1 MIATKFVTRVYL
13 RASWTK
19 ANLLRGRD
27 AKPKGLSNEKVA
39 GSPKG
44 DYQQRF
50 PGFLVRSSHFGDAEG
65 NMVRFE
71 GGRGAEETSSKETPP
86 QVARLL
92 IADDHALV
100 REGLRTML
108 SGEGGLEVIAEA
120 NDGQQALDLCR
131 ELEPDLVL
139 MDVRMPVMDGLQAT
153 RKIKDE
159 MPKTSVMMVTMH
171 ENPDYLFEA
180 VKAGAAGYVLK
191 DASGERLL
199 SAVRRTLE
207 GESPLNQELAM
218 RLLVRLARERRGEGG
233 GGGSGETSR
242 EPPEDAPAAHG
253 DVGGPLATRPAA
265 TRSDAHEEGSGGPTP
280 QSRSAA
286 QIENLTP
293 REVEVLN
300 LLSQGQTN
308 PQIAQNLLFSVSTVK
323 AQVRSILSKLGVSDR
338 TQAAVR
344 AIESRHTISGID

>member
-1 MIATKFVTRVYL
+1 MANGEL
-13 RASWTK
+13 RIGNGEGEAASK
-19 ANLLRGRD
+19 
-27 AKPKGLSNEKVA
+27 
-39 GSPKG
+39 
-44 DYQQRF
+44 
-50 PGFLVRSSHFGDAEG
+50 
-65 NMVRFE
+65 
-71 GGRGAEETSSKETPP
+71 
-86 QVARLL
+86 VARLL

-108 SGEGGLEVIAEA
+108 SGEVGIEVIAEA
-120 NDGQQALDLCR
+120 NDGRQALDICR
-131 ELEPDLVL
+131 ELKPDLVL
-139 MDVRMPVMDGLQAT
+139 MDVRMPVMDGLEAT
-153 RKIKDE
+153 KRIKEE

-218 RLLVRLARERRGEGG
+218 RLLKRLARESRRESSIEGG
-233 GGGSGETSR
+233 SRGTSK
-242 EPPEDAPAAHG
+242 EPPEDAPEEADGEG
-253 DVGGPLATRPAA
+253 DEPSTTQPVP
-265 TRSDAHEEGSGGPTP
+265 TRSGAHQAGSGVSE
-280 QSRSAA
+280 QSRGAA
-286 QIENLTP
+286 QIESLTP
-293 REVEVLN
+293 REVEVLK

-344 AIESRHTISGID
+344 AIESRLTVSSFD

>member
-1 MIATKFVTRVYL
+1 MAEVT
-13 RASWTK
+13 
-19 ANLLRGRD
+19 
-27 AKPKGLSNEKVA
+27 P
-39 GSPKG
+39 
-44 DYQQRF
+44 
-50 PGFLVRSSHFGDAEG
+50 
-65 NMVRFE
+65 
-71 GGRGAEETSSKETPP
+71 
-86 QVARLL
+86 ARIL

-108 SGEGGLEVIAEA
+108 SGEDGLEVIAEA
-120 NDGQQALDLCR
+120 NDGSQALDICR
-131 ELEPDLVL
+131 ELMPDLVL
-139 MDVRMPVMDGLQAT
+139 MDVRMPVMDGLKAT
-153 RKIKDE
+153 KRIKDE

-218 RLLVRLARERRGEGG
+218 RLLRRLARESRGESGSEEESGG
-233 GGGSGETSR
+233 TSR
-242 EPPEDAPAAHG
+242 GPPEDAPEEADG
-253 DVGGPLATRPAA
+253 EGEA
-265 TRSDAHEEGSGGPTP
+265 TRSGAHQAGSGASA
-280 QSRSAA
+280 QSRGAA
-286 QIENLTP
+286 QIESLTP
-293 REVEVLN
+293 REVEVLK

-344 AIESRHTISGID
+344 AIESRLTISGID

>member
-1 MIATKFVTRVYL
+1 
-13 RASWTK
+13 
-19 ANLLRGRD
+19 
-27 AKPKGLSNEKVA
+27 
-39 GSPKG
+39 
-44 DYQQRF
+44 
-50 PGFLVRSSHFGDAEG
+50 
-65 NMVRFE
+65 VRFE
-71 GGRGAEETSSKETPP
+71 GMGGAEETSREATPS

-108 SGEGGLEVIAEA
+108 SGEDGIEVIAEA
-120 NDGQQALDLCR
+120 KDGQQALTLCR
-131 ELEPDLVL
+131 ELKPDLVL

-153 RKIKDE
+153 RKIKAE

-171 ENPDYLFEA
+171 ENPEYLFEA

-199 SAVRRTLE
+199 GAVRRTLE

-218 RLLVRLARERRGEGG
+218 QLLVRLSRESIEEGETEGR
-233 GGGSGETSR
+233 SGERSGGASR
-242 EPPEDAPAAHG
+242 EEGESLASHPAAHQA
-253 DVGGPLATRPAA
+253 D
-265 TRSDAHEEGSGGPTP
+265 SSGSG
-280 QSRSAA
+280 QSSGVN
-286 QIENLTP
+286 QIESLTL
-293 REVEVLN
+293 REVEVLR

-323 AQVRSILSKLGVSDR
+323 AQVRSILTKLGVSDR

-344 AIESRHTISGID
+344 AIEYRLTISGID

>member
-1 MIATKFVTRVYL
+1 VNGE
-13 RASWTK
+13 RAAAS
-19 ANLLRGRD
+19 
-27 AKPKGLSNEKVA
+27 KVA
-39 GSPKG
+39 
-44 DYQQRF
+44 RI
-50 PGFLVRSSHFGDAEG
+50 
-65 NMVRFE
+65 
-71 GGRGAEETSSKETPP
+71 
-86 QVARLL
+86 L

-108 SGEGGLEVIAEA
+108 SGEDGLEVVAEA

-139 MDVRMPVMDGLQAT
+139 MDVRMPVMDGLEAT

-171 ENPDYLFEA
+171 ENLDYLFEA

-218 RLLVRLARERRGEGG
+218 RLLKRLARERREEGSGG
-233 GGGSGETSR
+233 GPGVTSG
-242 EPPEDAPAAHG
+242 EPPEDAPAARG
-253 DVGGPLATRPAA
+253 EVDGPLATRPGA
-265 TRSDAHEEGSGGPTP
+265 TRSGAHEDGSGGPA
-280 QSRSAA
+280 QSRCVA
-286 QIENLTP
+286 QIESLTP
-293 REVEVLN
+293 REVEVLK

-344 AIESRHTISGID
+344 AIESGHTISGID

>member
-1 MIATKFVTRVYL
+1 MGDTDEAT
-13 RASWTK
+13 A
-19 ANLLRGRD
+19 
-27 AKPKGLSNEKVA
+27 
-39 GSPKG
+39 
-44 DYQQRF
+44 
-50 PGFLVRSSHFGDAEG
+50 
-65 NMVRFE
+65 
-71 GGRGAEETSSKETPP
+71 
-86 QVARLL
+86 ARIL

-108 SGEGGLEVIAEA
+108 SGEVGLEVVAEA
-120 NDGQQALDLCR
+120 NDGQQALALCR
-131 ELEPDLVL
+131 ELRPHLVL
-139 MDVRMPVMDGLQAT
+139 MDVRMPVMDGLAAT

-218 RLLVRLARERRGEGG
+218 RLLVRIARESGDSSGEGT
-233 GGGSGETSR
+233 GGGSGERSGRLFPGASGTTLEEGSR
-242 EPPEDAPAAHG
+242 NEGEPLASH
-253 DVGGPLATRPAA
+253 PLATGPEASLPEA
-265 TRSDAHEEGSGGPTP
+265 THPGAHQAGSGGSGR
-280 QSRSAA
+280 SRRTEQMES
-286 QIENLTP
+286 LTP
-293 REVEVLN
+293 REVEVLR

-308 PQIAQNLLFSVSTVK
+308 PQIARNLLVSRGTVK
-323 AQVRSILSKLGVSDR
+323 IHVQHIISKLGVSDR

-344 AIESRHTISGID
+344 AIEAGIL

>member
-1 MIATKFVTRVYL
+1 
-13 RASWTK
+13 
-19 ANLLRGRD
+19 
-27 AKPKGLSNEKVA
+27 
-39 GSPKG
+39 
-44 DYQQRF
+44 
-50 PGFLVRSSHFGDAEG
+50 
-65 NMVRFE
+65 MVRFE
-71 GGRGAEETSSKETPP
+71 EIEGAEEASRVTTRS

-108 SGEGGLEVIAEA
+108 SGEEGIEVIAEA
-120 NDGQQALDLCR
+120 NDGRQALDTCR
-131 ELEPDLVL
+131 ELKPDLVL
-139 MDVRMPVMDGLQAT
+139 MDVRMPVMDGLEAT
-153 RKIKDE
+153 RKIKQE
-159 MPKTSVMMVTMH
+159 MPRTSVMMVTMH

-218 RLLVRLARERRGEGG
+218 RLLKRLARESSGERKSK
-233 GGGSGETSR
+233 GGSGSTSK
-242 EPPEDAPAAHG
+242 EPPEEA
-253 DVGGPLATRPAA
+253 GGEADERLTAQPVA
-265 TRSDAHEEGSGGPTP
+265 TRSSAHQAGSGESA
-280 QSRSAA
+280 QSRGTE
-286 QIENLTP
+286 QIESLTP
-293 REVEVLN
+293 REIEVLK

-308 PQIAQNLLFSVSTVK
+308 SQIAQNLLFSVSTVK

-344 AIESRHTISGID
+344 AIEFRLTISGID